1 MVIER
6 FMKISKHVTL
16 LYLLFIVVTNDL
28 PERHL
33 LVLSVAELLAE
44 LLLLSLEVFE
54 LILRALAGLPLGIS
68 AARCAHC

>member
-6 FMKISKHVTL
+6 FLKISKHVTL

-54 LILRALAGLPLGIS
+54 PILRALAGLPL
-68 AARCAHC
+68 